1 MISLHLSDSYDNT
14 WVLDTNSA
22 YHICNSLQVLA
33 RPRRLERGEMDI
45 KMGNGA
51 KVAVVA
57 ISKVALHLPG
67 GAIIALDVCYFVSSI
82 IKNIISILC
91 LIVNGYKLVF

>member
-1 MISLHLSDSYDNT
+1 MK
-14 WVLDTNSA
+14 
-22 YHICNSLQVLA
+22 
-33 RPRRLERGEMDI
+33 GEMNL

-57 ISKVALHLPG
+57 VGEVALHLPG
-67 GAIIALDVCYFVSSI
+67 GAFTALDACYFVRSI

-91 LIVNGYKLVF
+91 LTVSGYKLVFENNDCSILLDD